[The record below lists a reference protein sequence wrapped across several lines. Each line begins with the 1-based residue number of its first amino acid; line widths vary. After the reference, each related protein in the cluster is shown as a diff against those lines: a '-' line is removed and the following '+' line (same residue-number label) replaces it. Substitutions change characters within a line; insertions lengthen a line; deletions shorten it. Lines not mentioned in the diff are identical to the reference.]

1 MNKQQLAAKIWAS
14 ANEMRSKIEA
24 SEYKDYILGFIF
36 YKFLSEKEEA
46 WLREQGVQDEE
57 MPSITE
63 DDSDTVSFV
72 RRNIGYFIAYEDL
85 YSTWLAKGADF
96 DVSDV
101 TDALSAF
108 SRLVNPDHK
117 HVFDRIFETLE
128 TGLSKLGDT
137 SGARTKA
144 ISGLLHLIKD
154 IPMDG
159 RQGYDVLGYIY
170 EYLISNFAANAGKKA
185 GEFYTPH
192 EVSVLMS
199 EIVAGHL
206 KDKHEIQIYD
216 PTSGSGSLLIN
227 IGQAVAQRTGN
238 AGRIKYYAQ
247 ELKENTYN
255 LTRMNLV
262 MRGIQPDNIVT
273 RNGDTLADDWPWFE
287 EGHPETYEPLF
298 VDACVS
304 NPPYSQRWDAPD
316 VPDPRF
322 DDYGI
327 APKSKADYA
336 FLLHDLYHLQ
346 PDGIMCIVL
355 PHGVL
360 FRGGEEGQIRRNLV
374 ENDKIDAIIG
384 LPANIFFGTG
394 IPTIIMVL
402 KKQRV
407 RDDILIIDASKG
419 FVKEGKN
426 NKLRASDIRRIV
438 DAYEAREDVDRF
450 CRVVPKSEVRS
461 NDYNLNIPRYVDSSE
476 KAQGWDIYA
485 TMFGG
490 IPASEVDALGRYWD
504 AFPGLR
510 EELFE
515 RVNPASLRLVRED
528 VAAAVRESSSVQAW
542 RRDFDDRF
550 ADLEIWLYEEL
561 VDEVSLVSRDTEEGE
576 LTAELF
582 GRLDDMPLVDKY
594 DAYQALDDQW
604 QQISIDLEMLQTEG
618 FGTVRKVDPFMVLKK
633 QKGKEV
639 EVQDG
644 WVGRILPF
652 GLVQS
657 ELLSVEASK
666 VSSMEDRLSAISS
679 ELAEIVEGLTDEEKS
694 DAGDAVNE
702 SGDALVASKLKG
714 VIKGLKAELGASSRL
729 EDSLPSR
736 LERAAALFDE
746 EKETK
751 KAAKALRAALEEK
764 TKETIEGLDDDSAQ
778 ILLSS
783 KWLDP
788 LVRSIA
794 AIPDDI
800 IDDFT
805 SSLVS
810 LHDKY
815 ATTYADI
822 DRQIQSAESE
832 LVGMLGALTGDEYD
846 MAGIREL
853 AALLGGELR

>member
-360 FRGGEEGQIRRNLV
+360 FRGSEEGQIRRNLV

-402 KKQRV
+402 KKQRE

-582 GRLDDMPLVDKY
+582 GRLDGMPLVDKY